1 MTDQAETITL
11 SSAVNNNQASQGN
24 VFRPPLVG
32 NMFDI
37 DTILKDPISGG
48 QAAIFSE
55 GEMSFGM
62 NIGDEMP
69 SDMIKRSSDDLSA
82 HVPHQL
88 KEKMWSNKYF
98 SIDLLLKG
106 IAELNAVFSGG
117 LLHVYPEGKIEAK
130 PKQSKEIIPNTER
143 WTDAFLIFASIYSI

>member
-1 MTDQAETITL
+1 MATNLQQMQQILHQQGSALEARRYLCLWKSNVTDKAETITL
-11 SSAVNNNQASQGN
+11 SLAVNNNQASQGN

-82 HVPHQL
+82 Q
-88 KEKMWSNKYF
+88 
-98 SIDLLLKG
+98 
-106 IAELNAVFSGG
+106 
-117 LLHVYPEGKIEAK
+117 
-130 PKQSKEIIPNTER
+130 
-143 WTDAFLIFASIYSI
+143 FLTS